1 MDRRS
6 IRLRRRL
13 RRTLIA
19 GGLAL
24 TAGATVLG
32 LLAMVLSRAAPPWWR
47 IYRPTEDL
55 RETATA
61 VENAVVSTLYRQ
73 RSPDHAHAHD
83 DEAPAHGTP
92 WAVALRDQD
101 ASVWLALRL
110 PDWIDGHAHSPRWP
124 GELAQPQVRF
134 EKGVVRVGVLLRRE
148 SGERVLSASLRP
160 RLDEHGAL
168 WVRLTW
174 VSIGRMPI
182 PAGLVL
188 DRVQGLLDP
197 FIEDDRAI
205 ARVLSGRAPAAGEPV
220 LRLEDGRLVRLVGVR
235 VLDGRIE
242 FECRTENRRGA
253 D

>member
-6 IRLRRRL
+6 IRFRRRL
-13 RRTLIA
+13 RRVLIA

-24 TAGATVLG
+24 TAGVTVLG
-32 LLAMVLSRAAPPWWR
+32 LLAMVLSRAAPAWWR
-47 IYRPTEDL
+47 IYRPTEEL

-73 RSPDHAHAHD
+73 RSPDHAHTPD
-83 DEAPAHGTP
+83 DRAPADGAP
-92 WAVALRDQD
+92 WGVALRDGD
-101 ASVWLALRL
+101 ASAWLALRL
-110 PDWIDGHAHSPRWP
+110 PDWIDGHAPSPRWP
-124 GELAQPQVRF
+124 GELSQPQVRF
-134 EKGVVRVGVLLRRE
+134 EEGLVRVGVLLRRE
-148 SGERVLSASLRP
+148 SGERVLTASLRP

-168 WVRLTW
+168 WFRLSW

-188 DRVQGLLDP
+188 DRVQGLLAP
-197 FIEDDRAI
+197 FVEDDRAF
-205 ARVLSGRAPAAGEPV
+205 ARVLSGRAPATDEPV
-220 LRLEDGRLVRLVGVR
+220 IRLEDGRLVRLIGVR

-242 FECRTENRRGA
+242 FECRTENRRGT